1 MNNKVGINK
10 CYRFMDMFI
19 VQVLFIIIWYKIE
32 YVRFY
37 KEEFLKNF
45 E

>member
-19 VQVLFIIIWYKIE
+19 VQVLFTTTWYKTE
-32 YVRFY
+32 HARLY
-37 KEEFLKNF
+37 KEELSKNF